1 MNWVRISQRK
11 RPFTF
16 QALIVAIRQLRH
28 NQQQLPHP
36 GTMRGLGIPR
46 VKKPPHI
53 KVSTVNVPIQI
64 LEA

>member
-16 QALIVAIRQLRH
+16 QALRVAIRKRH

-36 GTMRGLGIPR
+36 DTMRGLGIPH

-53 KVSTVNVPIQI
+53 EVSTVNVPIQI